1 MLNSVTKKF
10 TDKSTIRQFKFVF
23 YCDCCEKPVVHATYD
38 FISGFKDK
46 VFLTGDEREA
56 RAIIYASDHKK
67 AYERANIEARF
78 ELNKCDICG
87 DMVCDDC
94 TVFDADLNGKIC
106 CKNCHEKRVQGE

>member
-1 MLNSVTKKF
+1 M
-10 TDKSTIRQFKFVF
+10 Q
-23 YCDCCEKPVVHATYD
+23 
-38 FISGFKDK
+38 
-46 VFLTGDEREA
+46 
-56 RAIIYASDHKK
+56 AITKK

>member
-1 MLNSVTKKF
+1 MLNAVTKKF
-10 TDKSTIRQFKFVF
+10 TDNSTIKKFKFVF
-23 YCDCCEKPVVHATYD
+23 YCDCCEKPVVPVMYD

-46 VFLTGDEREA
+46 VFLSADEREA

-78 ELNKCDICG
+78 EFNKCDICG

-106 CKNCHEKRVQGE
+106 CKNCYEKSKKGE